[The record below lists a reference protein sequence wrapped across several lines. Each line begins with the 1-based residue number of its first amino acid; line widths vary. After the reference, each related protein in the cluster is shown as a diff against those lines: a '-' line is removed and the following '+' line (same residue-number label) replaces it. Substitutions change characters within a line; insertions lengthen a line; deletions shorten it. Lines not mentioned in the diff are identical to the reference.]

1 MDSKSSFRILVFP
14 WLAHGHV
21 FPFLELSKKLFQK
34 NFQIYFCS
42 TSINLDSVKKS
53 SNLDEF
59 SIELIELQLPSI
71 PELPPHYHTT
81 KNIPPNLLPILM
93 QAFQSSSSNFSDII
107 TKIKPDSLIY
117 DGFQPWAANFASSQ
131 GIPSVHFCNSGSTPM
146 SFFHHLH
153 THKRFDTF
161 PFPEIYLHGYEIMD
175 LMKQGESLKMGDG
188 DEDFLNDLYISFGS
202 ENYLS
207 KEQIEEIAKGLEL
220 SNVNF
225 IWVVRFPIESD
236 TSIDDALPN
245 GFLERVKDRGIIE
258 EKWAPQAEILPHE
271 NVGGFM
277 SHCGWSSVM
286 ESIYFGVPIVAVPL
300 KFDQPVNSRLM
311 VEIGVGVEVK
321 RDDSGK
327 FSGENV
333 GEAISK
339 VIAEESGEGFR
350 SKVRELSEKVKM
362 EEENGFDEVAEQL
375 SSICMK
381 K

>member
-1 MDSKSSFRILVFP
+1 
-14 WLAHGHV
+14 
-21 FPFLELSKKLFQK
+21 
-34 NFQIYFCS
+34 
-42 TSINLDSVKKS
+42 
-53 SNLDEF
+53 
-59 SIELIELQLPSI
+59 
-71 PELPPHYHTT
+71 
-81 KNIPPNLLPILM
+81 M
-93 QAFQSSSSNFSDII
+93 QAFQSSSSDFSDII
-107 TKIKPDSLIY
+107 TKIKPDLLIY
-117 DGFQPWAANFASSQ
+117 DGFQPWAAKFASSQ

-153 THKRFDTF
+153 THKSFDTY

-188 DEDFLNDLYISFGS
+188 DEDFLNGIMKLSHNIVLDKTCRVIENKYIDYFSELCHKKVVPIGPLITRNNQKENESEILKWLSTKNKCSTLYISFGS
-202 ENYLS
+202 EKYLS

-225 IWVVRFPIESD
+225 IWVVRFPIGSD
-236 TSIDDALPN
+236 TSIEDALPN

-258 EKWAPQAEILPHE
+258 EKWAPQAEILAHE

-300 KFDQPVNSRLM
+300 KFDQPVNSRLL

-321 RDDSGK
+321 RDESGK

-333 GEAISK
+333 GEAIGK
-339 VIAEESGEGFR
+339 VIVEERGEGFR